1 MELGLVSGRKNYNRV
16 GGISMLGMRSGTI
29 SRGGML
35 QIKLTRIA
43 NRDKFPEINGE
54 YSYPLWVISGIFPSM
69 NTL

>member
-1 MELGLVSGRKNYNRV
+1 MELELVSGRKNYNRV
-16 GGISMLGMRSGTI
+16 GGISMLGMRSGKI

>member
-1 MELGLVSGRKNYNRV
+1 MELGLVSGRKNYTRV
-16 GGISMLGMRSGTI
+16 GGISMLGMRSGKI
-29 SRGGML
+29 SRRGML